1 MNDAANTIYAQEDA
15 ITNEADF
22 SKKIDDNMQHKRA
35 LENSDL
41 YDMPLL
47 LKDSVTLNR
56 LANSFVNFKAR
67 TYGYSTVVSKGDTL
81 ATVLIQLIRNKY
93 HLNSE

>member
-1 MNDAANTIYAQEDA
+1 
-15 ITNEADF
+15 
-22 SKKIDDNMQHKRA
+22 
-35 LENSDL
+35 
-41 YDMPLL
+41 MPLL

-81 ATVLIQLIRNKY
+81 ATALIQLIRNKY